1 VPYRRAE
8 GVLSET
14 ADGRAMLAT
23 PSGQEVIVLNSTG
36 TIVWEL
42 LTDHG
47 DAASLA
53 RGVQERYP
61 DLLPETVERDVQ
73 AFLGELLEASLVE
86 ET

>member
-1 VPYRRAE
+1 MPYRRTE

-42 LTDHG
+42 LADHG

-53 RGVQERYP
+53 RLVQQRYP
-61 DLLPETVERDVQ
+61 DLAPETVERDVQ
-73 AFLGELLEASLVE
+73 AFLAELVDAALVE